1 MRTPSKYRQM
11 EFKNLLLELAI
22 LFQPKTYLELG
33 VKDGYTFNAVSPIV
47 EKAYGVDIIQRGS
60 VKIDHNVEFFECF
73 TSKFYENFVK
83 RGEKIDFIFIDA
95 DHKKE
100 SVICDIA
107 IAKDLIEPYS
117 GLIFVHDTYPIRE
130 ELLDRGYCNNAW
142 KAIRDIKEYSQK
154 WELELITLPGPWA
167 GLTIIRY
174 TPDNKYG
181 WMDSKK

>member
-11 EFKNLLLELAI
+11 EFKNLLLELVI
-22 LFQPKTYLELG
+22 LFQPKSYLELG
-33 VKDGYTFNAVSPIV
+33 TKDGYTFNSISPLV
-47 EKAYGVDIIQRGS
+47 NKAYGVDINLRS
-60 VKIDHNVEFFECF
+60 NVKVNNNVEFFECS
-73 TSKFYENFVK
+73 TNNFYKTFIK
-83 RGEKIDFIFIDA
+83 RNEKIDFIFIDA

-107 IAKDLIEPYS
+107 IAKDLIAPFT

-142 KAIRDIKEYSQK
+142 EAIRDTKEVLDKYQ
-154 WELELITLPGPWA
+154 LELLTFPGPWA